1 MIFLKRIDEVCLCIS
16 ESIIHRCTRGICYK
30 CIASCQRNLKV
41 TWVFWK
47 VLLLPLKKT
56 FKPKVTTDISFCIS
70 QDGAF
75 IICYYDY
82 CLFLRTWVHDAG
94 GIKSTF
100 FADNPKDT
108 QSKIFE
114 FMKVWSTIIQTFKKY
129 YETETRGLL
138 DQRYTAY

>member
-16 ESIIHRCTRGICYK
+16 ESIIHRCTRGIWGFSGMK
-30 CIASCQRNLKV
+30 LCICNKV

-75 IICYYDY
+75 IICYYD
-82 CLFLRTWVHDAG
+82 CLFLRTWVQH
-94 GIKSTF
+94 F
-100 FADNPKDT
+100 FADNPKDA